1 MHQFNN
7 PHQKDQFDKRNTFKG
22 LTFQDY
28 LDVIP
33 EKYWSESKPYRN
45 GVFFRCWNP
54 EHHDPNPSLLIQPG
68 DTQTCIWKCFTDC
81 PQHIFTNMFNRW
93 LIEKGKIDIQKLPT
107 KTLEGLAYQGIVS
120 RDDLFAIKDR
130 RAKAKANRASMM
142 LDRRS
147 FDPKI
152 LNNLEADGHY
162 HQHQEQQRKKQ
173 SSFFA
178 FAKERGFYV

>member
-54 EHHDPNPSLLIQPG
+54 EHDDPNPSLLIQPG

-93 LIEKGKIDIQKLPT
+93 LIEKGKIDF
-107 KTLEGLAYQGIVS
+107 Y
-120 RDDLFAIKDR
+120 
-130 RAKAKANRASMM
+130 
-142 LDRRS
+142 
-147 FDPKI
+147 PK
-152 LNNLEADGHY
+152 GY
-162 HQHQEQQRKKQ
+162 
-173 SSFFA
+173 
-178 FAKERGFYV
+178 

>member
-54 EHHDPNPSLLIQPG
+54 EHDDPNPLCQECNETLERVLSQNSFRL
-68 DTQTCIWKCFTDC
+68 
-81 PQHIFTNMFNRW
+81 
-93 LIEKGKIDIQKLPT
+93 KGK
-107 KTLEGLAYQGIVS
+107 GWY
-120 RDDLFAIKDR
+120 KDGYS
-130 RAKAKANRASMM
+130 KG
-142 LDRRS
+142 
-147 FDPKI
+147 
-152 LNNLEADGHY
+152 E
-162 HQHQEQQRKKQ
+162 
-173 SSFFA
+173 
-178 FAKERGFYV
+178 